1 MKCRRCNGSMV
12 LEQFYSEQGDFFGWR
27 CIICGDIIDQVILE
41 NRHGRK
47 DERAA

>member
-12 LEQFYSEQGDFFGWR
+12 LEQFYSEQGDFLGWR

-47 DERAA
+47 GERAA